1 MARRLFQ
8 GRAYSENGW
17 PYVDADGCRWVNIPG
32 VDVTLQIQNGLPLA
46 ILRAFAADYNAY
58 VEPLYNADSCCWTPG
73 NSVATSNHP
82 GGTAVDMRWDSHP
95 FQRRGSFSSAQLATI
110 QELMDWYEGT
120 VFWAGVDWKTINK
133 QQGGWGSPIDEMHW
147 QMGYGTWDSKADAPA
162 PWVADFVNRKI
173 RPDGYSMFRRGAAPA
188 GSKAAQ
194 ILANATGLS
203 LARATEI
210 LPTVTAGLKLSGCT
224 TWPRIAMWLAQMG
237 HESASFVYTEEIAK
251 NGRYAPYIGRTWI
264 QITWDYNYRA
274 FSKWCYDR
282 GLVPTPDYFVPRYV
296 ELAELK
302 WAGIG
307 PAWYWTDA
315 RPTLNALSDD
325 RNLNEVT
332 RLINGGYNGLS
343 DRQTRYN
350 RALTQG
356 DLLLTLI
363 TGEED
368 DMALVPQDQWD
379 RVFREETQELPS
391 RSALRHLGEGVIDT
405 WAGINLNMDGNLH
418 VVVVKILAE
427 LGDPDALDLLGE
439 VAGADSVKFPDRQK
453 DAALARRILAS
464 IKASHPEVLIAYA
477 AEKRAA

>member
-1 MARRLFQ
+1 MARRLFR
-8 GRAYSENGW
+8 GRTHSENGW

-32 VDVTLQIQNGLPLA
+32 TNVTLQIQNGLPLA

-58 VEPLYNADSCCWTPG
+58 IEPLYDADSCCWTPD

-82 GGTAVDMRWDSHP
+82 GGTAVDMRWNSHP
-95 FQRRGSFSSAQLATI
+95 FQVRWTFPGKLAAI
-110 QELMDWYEGT
+110 QELLNWYEGT
-120 VFWAGVDWKTINK
+120 VFWAGIDWKK
-133 QQGGWGSPIDEMHW
+133 LDGSQGGWGSPIDEMHW

-173 RPDGYSMFRRGAAPA
+173 RPDGYSTYRRGAAPA
-188 GSKAAQ
+188 TSKAAQ
-194 ILANATGLS
+194 VLANATGLS

-210 LPTVTAGLKLSGCT
+210 LPAVSAGLKQSDCT

-274 FSKWCYDR
+274 FSKWCFDR
-282 GLVPTPDYFVPRYV
+282 GLVPTADYFVPRWS

-315 RPTLNALSDD
+315 RPTLNRLSDE

-356 DLLLTLI
+356 DLLLTLL
-363 TGEED
+363 TVEDTD
-368 DMALVPQDQWD
+368 DMAQVPQEQWD
-379 RVFREETQELPS
+379 RVYRELTQLLPS
-391 RSALRHLGEGVIDT
+391 RSAMRKPGEGLVDT
-405 WAGINLNMDGNLH
+405 WAGMTLNTDGSVHLIRLKQMGE
-418 VVVVKILAE
+418 V
-427 LGDPDALDLLGE
+427 GDPQAIADLLE
-439 VAGADSVKFPDRQK
+439 VANDTSHPDRVK
-453 DAALARRILAS
+453 DAVLATRILNYLAANH
-464 IKASHPEVLIAYA
+464 KQVLLDYRDSLKGSA
-477 AEKRAA
+477 